1 MTAVEPRRRPGPRGG
16 ESAGAR
22 PGSRSR
28 AHRRG
33 LRGRP
38 ELYTSYEQSI
48 AMLNTPGKRL
58 GVAAIVAG
66 ALLLP
71 FVFRDD
77 VLLILAFGM
86 VAAVGAI
93 GLNLV
98 TGYAGQISLG
108 HAFFIGVGAYT
119 ASVLGGDPEGRTLAY
134 GLPIIVWLPAA
145 GLVAALAGLLVGP
158 LATRLRGLYLAI
170 VTLGLVFLGEHVFK
184 EARTI
189 TGGLGV
195 GRRGP
200 VLEVL
205 GYPFHTGGTF
215 LWFEATRIQKQYF
228 LALAFL
234 VVFAVLGRNIARSR
248 VGRAF
253 SAVRD
258 RDIAAEIVGV
268 ELTRYKVLAFTLS
281 SFFAGVAGAMFY
293 GIAGVVEPGAFNL
306 ILSIQY
312 IAMILIGGVA
322 TISGSILGALFI
334 TGLGR
339 ISQELA
345 KNLPFVSLQVHGGG
359 LLTVFQL
366 EAIFYGLLIIGFL
379 MFEPRGLVGIWFRV
393 RNYWKAW
400 PFSY

>member
-1 MTAVEPRRRPGPRGG
+1 MTAVSPRRHT
-16 ESAGAR
+16 
-22 PGSRSR
+22 SRQ
-28 AHRRG
+28 RRRHG
-33 LRGRP
+33 MRGRP
-38 ELYTSYEQSI
+38 DLYTSYEQDI

-66 ALLLP
+66 ALVVPLA
-71 FVFRDD
+71 FRDD
-77 VLLILAFGM
+77 LLLVLAFGM

-108 HAFFIGVGAYT
+108 HAFFVGLGAYT
-119 ASVLGGDPEGRTLAY
+119 AAVLGGDPAGRTLAY
-134 GLPIIVWLPAA
+134 GLPIVVWLPAA
-145 GLVAALAGLLVGP
+145 GLVAALAGLVVGP

-184 EARTI
+184 EARAI

-200 VLEVL
+200 VLEVF
-205 GYPFHTGGTF
+205 GYPFHAGGTF
-215 LWFEATRIQKQYF
+215 LWFEATRAQKQYL
-228 LALAFL
+228 LALVFL
-234 VVFAVLGRNIARSR
+234 ICFAVLGRNIARSR
-248 VGRAF
+248 IGRAF

-258 RDIAAEIVGV
+258 RDLAAEVVGV
-268 ELTRYKVLAFTLS
+268 ELTKYKVLAFTLS
-281 SFFAGVAGAMFY
+281 SFFAGVAGAMFF
-293 GIAGVVEPGAFNL
+293 GIAGVVEPGAFTL
-306 ILSIQY
+306 LLSISY

-322 TISGSILGALFI
+322 TISGSIMGALFI
-334 TGLGR
+334 TSLGR

-345 KNLPFVSLQVHGGG
+345 GSLPFVSPQVHGAG
-359 LLTVFQL
+359 LLNVFQL

-379 MFEPRGLVGIWFRV
+379 VFEPRGLVGIWFRV
-393 RNYWKAW
+393 RNYCKAW